1 MNYSTNIHDCE
12 CPICLSDIQETA
24 QFDCLHAFCKDCLL
38 QHIEYSNR
46 CPICRKTST
55 AYHCD
60 YITHNIIT
68 EPEGARVAAGG
79 AAVAAG
85 AEPVEDPYDQY
96 IRENSEIECYL
107 HANQPLYY
115 SVIFS
120 ACITTLFCVYY
131 TFMLVKVFI
140 YV

>member
-1 MNYSTNIHDCE
+1 MNHLTNIPESDCE

-24 QFDCLHAFCKDCLL
+24 KFDCLHVFCKDCLL
-38 QHIEYSNR
+38 QHLEYSSR
-46 CPICRKTST
+46 CPICRKTAT
-55 AYHCD
+55 KYTTYTTYHCD

-68 EPEGARVAAGG
+68 EPQGG
-79 AAVAAG
+79 V
-85 AEPVEDPYDQY
+85 EPVEDPYDQY

-131 TFMLVKVFI
+131 TMTLVKIFI
-140 YV
+140 YA